1 MRPRP
6 TSPTGTEIGP
16 PLSTACMPRTSP
28 AVELMAMQRTTVS
41 PMWSATST
49 VRSMPF
55 ALSSIRIALRI
66 FGSLSGS
73 NATSTVGPITCT
85 TRPAFML
92 GSSQPTGTRPARR
105 WGLLERLGATHDGQ
119 QFLGDHRL
127 ANPVSLQHQRI
138 DQLARILAP
147 RSQRDHACA
156 MFARPRAGALREQ
169 LAGREE
175 RAQLAK
181 DSHGIRLEVRVAGPV
196 A

>member
-55 ALSSIRIALRI
+55 ALSSMRIALRI

-73 NATSTVGPITCT
+73 TATSTVGPITCT

-105 WGLLERLGATHDGQ
+105 WGLLERLGATHDVQ

-127 ANPVSLQHQRI
+127 ANPVALQHQRV
-138 DQLARILAP
+138 DQLARILAR
-147 RSQRDHACA
+147 RSHRDHACGV
-156 MFARPRAGALREQ
+156 FGRQRVGERREQ
-169 LAGREE
+169 LGGLVTRQPLGKDRSGIWLEE
-175 RAQLAK
+175 RA
-181 DSHGIRLEVRVAGPV
+181 SVE
-196 A
+196 